1 MKVLITPRGF
11 ANYGTD
17 IVKEMEAKGV
27 TVHYN
32 DTGKQYT
39 PEQFLELAKDADG
52 IIVGVDVMDKAMMEQ
67 CPNLKVV
74 CKFGVGTDNIDLEYA
89 KERGIYVGR
98 TVGSNSKS
106 VAEHVIAMMF
116 MESKNL
122 YTTVRDVKNGGWNK
136 PTGREL
142 NGKTLGIIGFG
153 QIGKH
158 LAEFANGLGM
168 HVLAYDVFEI
178 SDEVAAQYNV
188 TKASQEEIIRTSDY
202 ISLHVPLLDSTRDM
216 ISTKEFEM
224 MKDDACLINAA
235 RGGIVNEEALYV
247 ALSEHKIRSACFD
260 VYSSEPPKADDKL
273 VALDNFLLTP
283 HTAARCRESE
293 KRTCEMSSDIVM
305 KQLLG

>member
-260 VYSSEPPKADDKL
+260 VYSSEPPKADDNL

-283 HTAARCRESE
+283 HTAARCKESE
-293 KRTCEMSSDIVM
+293 RRTCEMSSDIVM